1 MRLDP
6 FIETTREEQHEKQ
19 HGLDTITK
27 TGLVVATTD
36 TAATFISCA
45 PLVRLNVNQGRQSG
59 TAPCSCSFELS
70 RSAMYTTYP
79 RTSLQPCS
87 AKKIPHQISHHP
99 SGDDPAQTKS
109 HRQFAAAQ
117 AIEADCKERHTLRV
131 ALNIDQGQHSH
142 LDDLPRTAIIFSH
155 HVSSSS

>member
-59 TAPCSCSFELS
+59 TAPCSL
-70 RSAMYTTYP
+70 
-79 RTSLQPCS
+79 LLL
-87 AKKIPHQISHHP
+87 
-99 SGDDPAQTKS
+99 
-109 HRQFAAAQ
+109 
-117 AIEADCKERHTLRV
+117 LRV
-131 ALNIDQGQHSH
+131 EQVRNVHHISTNLTPAVQREENPSSNI
-142 LDDLPRTAIIFSH
+142 A
-155 HVSSSS
+155 SSIW